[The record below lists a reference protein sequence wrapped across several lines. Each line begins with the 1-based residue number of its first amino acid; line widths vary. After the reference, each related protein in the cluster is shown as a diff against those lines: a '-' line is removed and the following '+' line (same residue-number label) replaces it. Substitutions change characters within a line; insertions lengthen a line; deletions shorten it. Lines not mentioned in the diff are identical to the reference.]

1 MNNLI
6 ISEKDALRLRERMHH
21 FRQSSVN
28 FTKEINKLTNELSRA
43 QVVEPTQIPM
53 DVVTM
58 HSIIKLKYLQTDK
71 ELEMEIVYPEE
82 ADIKKN
88 KISIF
93 APIATALLGYRKGDV
108 IDWEVPSGKVQIR
121 IEDIL
126 YQPEAAG
133 DFHL

>member
-1 MNNLI
+1 MKDII
-6 ISEKDALRLRERMHH
+6 ISEKDALRIRERMHH
-21 FRQSSVN
+21 LRQISSN
-28 FTKEINKLTNELSRA
+28 YTKEINNLTKELNRA
-43 QVVEPTQIPM
+43 QVVEPDQVPV

-58 HSIIKLKYLQTDK
+58 HSVVKLKYLQTEK

-82 ADIKKN
+82 ADIKRN

-108 IDWEVPSGKVQIR
+108 INWEIPSGKVKIR
-121 IEDIL
+121 IDDIL

>member
-1 MNNLI
+1 MHNII
-6 ISEKDALRLRERMHH
+6 ISEKDALRLRERIHH
-21 FRQSSVN
+21 FRQSSN
-28 FTKEINKLTNELSRA
+28 NYTKEINNLTKELSRA
-43 QVVEPTQIPM
+43 QLVEPTQVPV

-58 HSIIKLKYLQTDK
+58 HSVVKLKYLQSNQEIK
-71 ELEMEIVYPEE
+71 MEIVYPEE

-108 IDWEVPSGKVQIR
+108 IDWMVPSGKVKIQID
-121 IEDIL
+121 DIL

>member
-1 MNNLI
+1 MQDII

-21 FRQSSVN
+21 FRQITSN
-28 FTKEINKLTNELSRA
+28 YTKEINNLTKELNRA
-43 QVVEPTQIPM
+43 RLVEPEQVPV

-58 HSIIKLKYLQTDK
+58 HSVVKLKYLQTNK
-71 ELEMEIVYPEE
+71 VIQMEIVYPEE
-82 ADIKKN
+82 ADIKNN

-108 IDWEVPSGKVQIR
+108 INWEIPSGKVKIK
-121 IEDIL
+121 IDDIL

>member
-1 MNNLI
+1 MHNII
-6 ISEKDALRLRERMHH
+6 ISEKDALRLRERIHH
-21 FRQSSVN
+21 FRQSSSN
-28 FTKEINKLTNELSRA
+28 YTKEINNLTKELSRA
-43 QVVEPTQIPM
+43 QLVEPTQIPV

-58 HSIIKLKYLQTDK
+58 HSVVKLKYLQSNQEIK
-71 ELEMEIVYPEE
+71 MEIVYPEE

-108 IDWEVPSGKVQIR
+108 IDWVVPSGKVKIQID
-121 IEDIL
+121 DIL

>member
-1 MNNLI
+1 MTDII

-21 FRQSSVN
+21 FRQSSN
-28 FTKEINKLTNELSRA
+28 NYTKEINNLTKELNRA
-43 QVVEPTQIPM
+43 QVVEPAEIPI

-58 HSIIKLKYLQTDK
+58 HSVVKLKYLDSDK
-71 ELEMEIVYPEE
+71 IIQMEIVYPEE

-108 IDWEVPSGKVQIR
+108 INWEIPSGKVKIQIA
-121 IEDIL
+121 DIL